1 MPSAESVQLRSY
13 LMAQKT
19 IAERPVSLAERRLA
33 YERSVETYV
42 GHPIPLPEGMRVEH
56 ISVKNVPAEWLSPAF
71 ADTKGVLLYLHGGAY
86 LLGSPQ
92 SHRDLVAR
100 LSAAA
105 GLPALLIDYRLAP
118 EHVFPAALDD
128 ALTAYQ
134 WLLEQGY
141 PADQIALAGDSAGGG
156 LTLALLQTVR
166 DRHLPQP
173 AGAALFSPWSDLAG
187 TVKSRRAQEAVDPIF
202 SANTINALAHFS
214 AGAEDLGNPL
224 LSPLYADFRGFP
236 PLRIDVGRDEVLL
249 DDSLLVAEHARAADV
264 PVELTVWDDLWHVF
278 QQFAAILPEGRQ
290 SLEQM
295 GSFLRRH
302 MGLPPRER
310 AARREENEPDRR

>member
-1 MPSAESVQLRSY
+1 MQLRSY

-19 IAERPVSLAERRLA
+19 TAGGPVSLAERRLA

-42 GHPIPLPEGMRVEH
+42 GHPIALPEGMRVEP
-56 ISVKNVPAEWLSPAF
+56 VDVNGVPAEWLSPAF

-86 LLGSPQ
+86 ILGSPQ

-100 LSAAA
+100 LGAAA
-105 GLPALLIDYRLAP
+105 GIPALLIHYRLAP

-128 ALTAYQ
+128 ALTAYH
-134 WLLEQGY
+134 WLLNQGY
-141 PADQIALAGDSAGGG
+141 PAEHIALSGDSAGGG

-166 DRHLPQP
+166 DRYLPQL
-173 AGAALFSPWSDLAG
+173 ACAALFSPWTDLAG

-202 SANTINALAHFS
+202 SGDTINALAHFY

-224 LSPLYADFRGFP
+224 LSPLYANFHDFP

-249 DDSLLVAEHARAADV
+249 DDSLLIAEHARVAHV

-278 QQFAAILPEGRQ
+278 QAYASVLPEGQQ
-290 SLEQM
+290 SLEKM
-295 GSFLRRH
+295 GSFLRCQ
-302 MGLPPRER
+302 MGLP
-310 AARREENEPDRR
+310 

>member
-1 MPSAESVQLRSY
+1 MPSAENVQLRSY

-19 IAERPVSLAERRLA
+19 TAGGPVSLAERRLA

-42 GHPIPLPEGMRVEH
+42 GHPIPLPEGMRIEH
-56 ISVKNVPAEWLSPAF
+56 ISVNGVPAEWLSPAF
-71 ADTKGVLLYLHGGAY
+71 ADPKGVLLYLHGGAY
-86 LLGSPQ
+86 MLGSPT
-92 SHRDLVAR
+92 SHRNLVAR

-105 GLPALLIDYRLAP
+105 GLPALLIHYRLAP

-134 WLLEQGY
+134 WLLDQGY
-141 PADQIALAGDSAGGG
+141 PAAQIALAGDSAGGG
-156 LTLALLQTVR
+156 LILALLQTVR

-173 AGAALFSPWSDLAG
+173 AGAALFSPWTDLAG

-202 SANTINALAHFS
+202 SGDTINALAHFY

-224 LSPLYADFRGFP
+224 LSPLYADLHGFP

-249 DDSLLVAEHARAADV
+249 DDSLLIAEHARAAHV

-278 QQFAAILPEGRQ
+278 QAYASVLPEGQQ

-295 GSFLRRH
+295 GSFLRH
-302 MGLPPRER
+302 QIGLPQR
-310 AARREENEPDRR
+310 

>member
-1 MPSAESVQLRSY
+1 MSSTESVQLRSY

-19 IAERPVSLAERRLA
+19 IAEGPVSLAERRLA

-42 GHPIPLPEGMRVEH
+42 GHPIPLPEGMRVEQV
-56 ISVKNVPAEWLSPAF
+56 SVNDVPAEWLSPAL
-71 ADTKGVLLYLHGGAY
+71 ADTRGVLLYLHGGAY
-86 LLGSPQ
+86 ILGSLQ

-105 GLPALLIDYRLAP
+105 GIPALLIRYRLAP

-134 WLLEQGY
+134 WLLDQGY
-141 PADQIALAGDSAGGG
+141 SAEHIMLSGDSAGGG

-173 AGAALFSPWSDLAG
+173 AGAALFSPWTDLTG
-187 TVKSRRAQEAVDPIF
+187 SVRSRRTREAVDPIF
-202 SANTINALAHFS
+202 SGDGINALAHFY
-214 AGAEDLGNPL
+214 AGTENLSNPL
-224 LSPLYADFRGFP
+224 LSPVYADLHGFP

-249 DDSLLVAEHARAADV
+249 DDSLLIAEHARVANV
-264 PVELTVWDDLWHVF
+264 PVELTVWDDMWHVF
-278 QQFAAILPEGRQ
+278 QLYASILPEGQQ
-290 SLEQM
+290 SLEKM
-295 GSFLRRH
+295 GSFIHRQTL
-302 MGLPPRER
+302 LSQC
-310 AARREENEPDRR
+310 

>member
-1 MPSAESVQLRSY
+1 MPSAESVELRSY
-13 LMAQKT
+13 LMAHKT
-19 IAERPVSLAERRLA
+19 SPGGPVSLAEQRIAFEL
-33 YERSVETYV
+33 SVETSV
-42 GHPIPLPEGMRVEH
+42 GHPIPLPEGMRVEP
-56 ISVKNVPAEWLSPAF
+56 VDMNGVPAEWLYPAE

-86 LLGSPQ
+86 ILGSPK

-128 ALTAYQ
+128 ALTVYQ
-134 WLLEQGY
+134 WLLDHGY
-141 PADQIALAGDSAGGG
+141 PPEHIALSGDSAGGG

-173 AGAALFSPWSDLAG
+173 ACAALFSPWTDLAG

-202 SANTINALAHFS
+202 SADTINAVAHFY
-214 AGAEDLGNPL
+214 AGTEDLRNPL
-224 LSPLYADFRGFP
+224 ISPMYADLHGFP

-249 DDSLLVAEHARAADV
+249 DDSLLIAEHARAANV
-264 PVELTVWDDLWHVF
+264 PVELTVWDDMWHVF
-278 QQFAAILPEGRQ
+278 QAYASVLPEGQQ
-290 SLEQM
+290 SLEKM
-295 GSFLRRH
+295 GGFIRRQTV
-302 MGLPPRER
+302 LPQR
-310 AARREENEPDRR
+310 